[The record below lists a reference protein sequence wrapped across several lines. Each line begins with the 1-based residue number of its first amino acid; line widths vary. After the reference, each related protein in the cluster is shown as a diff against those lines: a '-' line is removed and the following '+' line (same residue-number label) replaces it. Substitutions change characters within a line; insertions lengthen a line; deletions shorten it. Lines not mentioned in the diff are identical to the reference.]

1 MALFRK
7 VDAVTVPVPDLDSGL
22 AFYRDVL
29 GHELIWRND
38 DLGQAAL
45 RLPESDAELVLS
57 TGLAYEPNWLVDDAD
72 AAAQQVADAGG
83 RLRETFDIPVGRVA
97 VVEDPFGTKL
107 VLVDLSKGLYTTDD
121 TGDVTGVS
129 SPAKESSAPE

>member
-1 MALFRK
+1 MPLFRK

-29 GHELIWRND
+29 GHALIWRND
-38 DLGQAAL
+38 ELGQVAL

-57 TGLAYEPNWLVDDAD
+57 TGLTYEPNWLVDSAD
-72 AAAQQVADAGG
+72 EAARTIVEAGG
-83 RLRETFDIPVGRVA
+83 RLRETFDIPVGRIA
-97 VVEDPFGTKL
+97 VVDDPFGTKL

-121 TGDVTGVS
+121 KGEVTGVS
-129 SPAKESSAPE
+129 SPD